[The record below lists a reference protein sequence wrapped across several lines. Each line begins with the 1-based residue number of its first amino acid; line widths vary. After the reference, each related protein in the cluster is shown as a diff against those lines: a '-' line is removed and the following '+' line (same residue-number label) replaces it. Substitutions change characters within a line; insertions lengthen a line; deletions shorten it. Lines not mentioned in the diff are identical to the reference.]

1 MERII
6 FNYDEWLSGHAS
18 RKTMMEKLERSLVPF
33 EIFEAIGHRVGLFLS
48 RQGYYIVL
56 CCSKLFPECLG
67 TDGIGGKTSFASQI
81 TILPQSFA
89 SVKTKK

>member
-48 RQGYYIVL
+48 R
-56 CCSKLFPECLG
+56 
-67 TDGIGGKTSFASQI
+67 
-81 TILPQSFA
+81 
-89 SVKTKK
+89 